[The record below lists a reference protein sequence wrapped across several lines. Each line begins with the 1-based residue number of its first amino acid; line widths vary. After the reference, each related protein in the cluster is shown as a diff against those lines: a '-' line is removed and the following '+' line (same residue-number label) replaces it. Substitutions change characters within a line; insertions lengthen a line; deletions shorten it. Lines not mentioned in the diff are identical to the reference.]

1 MLGLVVAGL
10 ISIAG
15 ATLLMRGFLTRVLD
29 TCIDVVTEGMR
40 GRSARLVLA
49 AVRSSP
55 ERLRFK
61 GAVDAIVFRYEC
73 DSHRICDPERFV
85 LYAGKEYLLMNG
97 LGQCLPG
104 DAILG
109 NANLARNVTTNL
121 LLQAFSLL
129 STVNISIVTMT
140 IFFVI

>member
-1 MLGLVVAGL
+1 MLGLAVAGL
-10 ISIAG
+10 ILRAG
-15 ATLLMRGFLTRVLD
+15 AALLTRGFLTRVLD
-29 TCIDVVTEGMR
+29 TCIVVVTEGMR

-73 DSHRICDPERFV
+73 DSHRICDLEKCLF
-85 LYAGKEYLLMNG
+85 YAGKEYLLIDG
-97 LGQCLPG
+97 LGQSLPG

-109 NANLARNVTTNL
+109 NANLARNVT
-121 LLQAFSLL
+121 ADCFRPSLL
-129 STVNISIVTMT
+129 SLNCQYLHRNNNCLSN
-140 IFFVI
+140 